1 MRICHNM
8 SMDRK
13 RRENFWIR
21 LKKPGIRY
29 LVGIV
34 LFVLFALLAFD
45 IFGTLYILTRKFWN
59 AQFAPRQEQPNYQL
73 LAKMRVV
80 ATAYSSTPDQTD
92 DSPCIT
98 ANGFNVCAH
107 YSASGTVDTVA
118 ANFLPIN
125 SIIKI
130 PELFGDQK
138 VFVVRDRMNA
148 RYGPGRIDVWLPERD
163 DAVQFGKR
171 PLVIE
176 VYK

>member
-1 MRICHNM
+1 
-8 SMDRK
+8 MDMK
-13 RRENFWIR
+13 RVAKESGM
-21 LKKPGIRY
+21 KRY
-29 LVGIV
+29 LVGAG
-34 LFVLFALLAFD
+34 LLVLFAVLAFD
-45 IFGTLYILTRKFWN
+45 ILGTIFVLSVRLWD
-59 AQFAPRQEQPNYQL
+59 RQPEQPKSEPDYQL
-73 LAKMRVV
+73 LAKMKVV
-80 ATAYSSTPDQTD
+80 ATAYSSEAAQTD
-92 DSPCIT
+92 DSPCLT

-138 VFVVRDRMNA
+138 VFVVRDRMNS
-148 RYGPGRIDVWLPERD
+148 RYGPGRIDLWMPERD
-163 DAVQFGKR
+163 DAVEFGKR

>member
-1 MRICHNM
+1 MIMQRAAKEGKI
-8 SMDRK
+8 K
-13 RRENFWIR
+13 
-21 LKKPGIRY
+21 RY
-29 LVGIV
+29 LVGAGLLI
-34 LFVLFALLAFD
+34 LFAVLAFD
-45 IFGTLYILTRKFWN
+45 ILGAIFVLSLRLLNKW
-59 AQFAPRQEQPNYQL
+59 PQPKPEANYQL
-73 LAKMRVV
+73 LAKMKVV
-80 ATAYSSTPDQTD
+80 ATAYSSEAAQTD
-92 DSPCIT
+92 DSPCVT

-138 VFVVRDRMNA
+138 VFVVRDRMNS
-148 RYGPGRIDVWLPERD
+148 RYGPGRIDLWMPERN
-163 DAVQFGKR
+163 DAVEFGKR